1 MESAETMES
10 AQQAMPPNVAFAD
23 GGRAVRIV
31 DQTMLPGDVV
41 LRDLSGA
48 AECHEAIAGLLVR
61 GAPTIGVF
69 AAFALSMLARGMAT
83 GRKSAYAPERLARFS
98 FVAPSQVAAGF
109 CSTEKSGRDEHIVS
123 GSRLEAGDRALRYG
137 GFASPEFLVELQQV
151 AGYLESSR
159 PTAVNLHWALDR
171 MMKAARQL
179 EGKPLE
185 AALDELQR
193 EAESIAL
200 HEAETCDRISEF
212 GLGLLED
219 GMGIITHCNAGP
231 LATCGHGTAL
241 GPILL
246 GAESGMQF
254 KVYADE
260 TRPLL
265 QGARLT
271 SYELAAAGV
280 DVTLICDNM
289 ASIVMKQGW
298 VQACLVGCDR
308 VAANGDAANKIGT
321 SGLAI
326 IAKHYGVPFYVMCPT
341 STIDY
346 TCESGEQIPIEL
358 RDGDEIKA
366 MWYERPMAPADVPCY
381 NPSFDVTDHSLIA
394 AIVTERG
401 ICRPPYTESLA
412 AIRG

>member
-1 MESAETMES
+1 MH
-10 AQQAMPPNVAFAD
+10 VAFCK

-31 DQTMLPGDVV
+31 DQTRLPNELVMQ
-41 LRDLSGA
+41 DLSQA
-48 AECHEAIAGLLVR
+48 RECYDAIARLAVR

-69 AAFALSMLARGMAT
+69 AAFALSMLARGIAAGRDGAHAPIGEARTLTAT
-83 GRKSAYAPERLARFS
+83 MSET
-98 FVAPSQVAAGF
+98 APSAFPAFTAKGEEPDSVDPCIESAEERILA
-109 CSTEKSGRDEHIVS
+109 DAIVTP
-123 GSRLEAGDRALRYG
+123 A
-137 GFASPEFLVELQQV
+137 FLTELQQV
-151 AGYLESSR
+151 ADYLESSR
-159 PTAVNLHWALDR
+159 PTAVNLHWALER
-171 MMKAARQL
+171 MMKKARCL
-179 EGKPLE
+179 KGCPLAE
-185 AALDELQR
+185 ALDALQC
-193 EAESIAL
+193 EAEAIAL
-200 HEAETCDRISEF
+200 HETETCDRISEL

-219 GMGIITHCNAGP
+219 GMGLITHCNAGP

-246 GAESGMQF
+246 GTERGMRF
-254 KVYADE
+254 KVFADE

-271 SYELAAAGV
+271 TYELSQAGV

-289 ASIVMKQGW
+289 ASIVMSQGW

-326 IAKHYGVPFYVMCPT
+326 VAKHYGVPFYVMCPT

-346 TCESGEQIPIEL
+346 ECATGADIPIEL
-358 RDGDEIKA
+358 RDGDEIKT
-366 MWYERPMAPADVPCY
+366 MFYEQPMAPADVLCY
-381 NPSFDVTDHSLIA
+381 NPSFDVTDHSLIS

-412 AIRG
+412 AIRTL